1 LAFAQTLLRGA
12 LVVLIAVLAV
22 HVLTLGGSAVGW
34 LTAAFG
40 AGGLAGGAAAAGA
53 VRVTRLGRSFIAGM
67 LVWGL
72 PLAFLALAP
81 AAAIAYLALVVV
93 GIGNAVVDVA
103 FFTMVTR
110 LAGPGAAG
118 KVLGAVEFVAL
129 AGLATGSILTPPL
142 LHAAG
147 VRGTLAL
154 LGGGL
159 AGLALAHAIRFR
171 RLDRA
176 TPAPGSQA
184 RLPASPPTFAPLPL
198 R

>member
-1 LAFAQTLLRGA
+1 MLA
-12 LVVLIAVLAV
+12 
-22 HVLTLGGSAVGW
+22 
-34 LTAAFG
+34 
-40 AGGLAGGAAAAGA
+40 
-53 VRVTRLGRSFIAGM
+53 
-67 LVWGL
+67 WGL

-81 AAAIAYLALVVV
+81 AAALAYLALAVV

-110 LAGPGAAG
+110 LAGPAAAG
-118 KVLGAVEFVAL
+118 KVLGAVEVVAL

-154 LGGGL
+154 PGGGL
-159 AGLALAHAIRFR
+159 AGLALAHAVRFR
-171 RLDRA
+171 RLDHA
-176 TPAPGSQA
+176 TPAPGPQA
-184 RLPASPPTFAPLPL
+184 RPPASPPMPAPLPL